1 MAFVEVQVAKQVARV
16 VLDRPP
22 LNVIDLDSART
33 FAQALEEVR
42 NRPGLSLLLLEARGK
57 AFCAGVD
64 VRDHLP
70 DRGEAMLHEFHR
82 ICKLLLEMECV
93 VAAAVQGPALG
104 GGCELVQ
111 MCDLAIA
118 SSRAVFG
125 QPEIKLGVFPPVAAV
140 ALPRIV
146 PAMLA
151 RDMLLTGRILSAEE
165 ARQAGLVG
173 RVAAET
179 EFPAAVEK
187 LVGEIGALSA
197 SSVRLTKCAIR
208 AAGNRIDPAEID
220 AAERF
225 YVKELMNTPDA
236 IEGLKAFLEKRLPAW
251 THGE

>member
-1 MAFVEVQVAKQVARV
+1 MALVDVQVAKGVARV

-22 LNVIDLDSART
+22 LNVIDLGMAGT
-33 FAQALEEVR
+33 LAEALEDVR
-42 NRPGLSLLLLEARGK
+42 SRPGLSLLLLEARGK

-70 DRGEAMLHEFHR
+70 DRGEEMLHEFHR
-82 ICKLLLEMECV
+82 ICRLLLEMECV
-93 VAAAVQGPALG
+93 VVAAVQGPALG

-111 MCDLAIA
+111 VCDLAVA

-146 PAMLA
+146 PPQIA
-151 RDMLLTGRILSAEE
+151 RDMLFTGRILSAEE
-165 ARQAGLVG
+165 ARQAGLVS
-173 RVAAET
+173 RVAEEK
-179 EFPAAVEK
+179 EFPAVVEK
-187 LVGEIGALSA
+187 LVGEIGSLSA
-197 SSVRLTKCAIR
+197 SSVRLTKRAIR
-208 AAGNRIDPAEID
+208 RAGNRIEPAEID

-225 YVKELMNTPDA
+225 YVEELMNTPDA

-251 THGE
+251 TQGG

>member
-1 MAFVEVQVAKQVARV
+1 MALVDVSVANRVARV

-22 LNVIDLDSART
+22 LNVIDLGMART
-33 FAQALEEVR
+33 LARALEGLR
-42 NRPGLSLLLLEARGK
+42 HRPGVSLLLLEARGK

-70 DRGEAMLHEFHR
+70 DRGEEMLHEFHR
-82 ICKLLLEMECV
+82 ICRYLLEMECV
-93 VAAAVQGPALG
+93 VVAAVQGPALG

-111 MCDLAIA
+111 VCDFAVA
-118 SSRAVFG
+118 STRAVFG

-146 PAMLA
+146 PPQVA
-151 RDMLLTGRILSAEE
+151 RDMLLTGRVLSAEE
-165 ARQAGLVG
+165 AHRAGLVS
-173 RVAAET
+173 RVAAEA
-179 EFPAAVEK
+179 EFPAAVEA
-187 LVGEIGALSA
+187 LVGEIGGLSA
-197 SSVRLTKCAIR
+197 SSLRLTKRAAR
-208 AAGNRIDPAEID
+208 AAGDCIEPDEID

-225 YVKELMNTPDA
+225 YVKELMNTTDA